1 MPRIIEREPQT
12 IANIK
17 VIGIGG
23 SGLNAINHMI
33 RSGIEGVEF
42 IGMNTDSQDLHKSLA
57 STKIHL
63 GRNLT
68 SGKGTGMNP
77 EIGRDAAEETRS
89 EIQEVLKGADMV
101 FIACGMGGGTGTGA
115 SPVVARE
122 AREQGILTIAVVTTP
137 FMFEQKQRNAIAI
150 KGVED
155 LRKEVDAIIVIPN
168 DQILEVIDEEKTL
181 NEAFEMCDEI
191 LRQTVEG
198 ISNIITTPGKINTDF
213 RDFQAILTGAGSAFI
228 GIGFASGENRA
239 VEAAK
244 KAINTP
250 LLNMS
255 VTGAKNVLYCITSGQ
270 DFKMSELNK
279 ISQIITES
287 IDPNARVIY
296 GQIMHSPDHMK
307 EIKEGEIKVT
317 VIAAGFDTAKIKE
330 SHTKREEPIILSKNN
345 ENHHNTEP
353 VKIHE
358 VTHEEAPAPTYAQP
372 RVQRAE
378 VTEIVVEEPISHNAP
393 TQSRFGGKLP
403 PLLRRKP
410 FNND

>member
-1 MPRIIEREPQT
+1 MPRPIEREPQT
-12 IANIK
+12 TANIK

-33 RSGIEGVEF
+33 RMGVEGVEF

-57 STKIHL
+57 NTKIHL

-68 SGKGTGMNP
+68 SGKGSGMNP
-77 EIGRDAAEETRS
+77 DIGREAAEETRS

-115 SPVVARE
+115 SPVIARE
-122 AREQGILTIAVVTTP
+122 ARDQGVLTVAVVTKP
-137 FMFEQKQRNAIAI
+137 FNFEGKQRNSIAD

-181 NEAFEMCDEI
+181 NDAFELCDEI

-198 ISNIITTPGKINTDF
+198 ISNIIITPGKINTDF

-228 GIGFASGENRA
+228 GIGFAHGEHRA
-239 VEAAK
+239 EEAAR
-244 KAINTP
+244 KAISTP

-255 VTGAKNVLYCITSGQ
+255 ISGAKNVLYCITSGQ
-270 DFKMSELNK
+270 DFRMTELNK

-296 GQIMHSPDHMK
+296 GQIMHSPDNLK
-307 EIKEGEIKVT
+307 ELKEGEVKVT
-317 VIAAGFDTAKIKE
+317 IIAAGFDAQKPAHSAKE
-330 SHTKREEPIILSKNN
+330 HLHTPLKKEEPKHTPQQQTTIQVDQPKFD
-345 ENHHNTEP
+345 
-353 VKIHE
+353 
-358 VTHEEAPAPTYAQP
+358 EEQPA
-372 RVQRAE
+372 QRSAKHD
-378 VTEIVVEEPISHNAP
+378 VTEIVVEEPSFGN
-393 TQSRFGGKLP
+393 TQNSASRFGGKLP

-410 FNND
+410 FNNE